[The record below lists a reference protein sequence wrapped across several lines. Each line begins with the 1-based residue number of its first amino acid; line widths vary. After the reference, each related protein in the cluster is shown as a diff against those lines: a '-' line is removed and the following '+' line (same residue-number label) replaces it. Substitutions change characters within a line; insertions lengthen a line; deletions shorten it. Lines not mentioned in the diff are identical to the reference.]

1 MKKLIVLGVFIS
13 LFSFQINAQSV
24 ETGVLPSITSAEGQ
38 FTEWKKVEFTASGQN
53 VSYEYR
59 IAFMKRKALACNYE
73 VQLKNTSGQ
82 KLSIKLTTH
91 YYDKLVKD
99 RFGDTFKESLKAE
112 KDISFAI
119 ITQGAKEDK
128 EKKDQPDIERCM
140 SCDFSYEIHV
150 DLDQ

>member
-1 MKKLIVLGVFIS
+1 MLLGVIIS

-53 VSYEYR
+53 VTYEYR

-82 KLSIKLTTH
+82 KLSIKLTSHSYSLTLLLSH
-91 YYDKLVKD
+91 VL
-99 RFGDTFKESLKAE
+99 TFSRSHVLM
-112 KDISFAI
+112 F
-119 ITQGAKEDK
+119 
-128 EKKDQPDIERCM
+128 
-140 SCDFSYEIHV
+140 SCFWIF
-150 DLDQ
+150 